1 MGVGSDWLVGGGAL
15 VVLLISAM
23 SVQCAPPSSKRA
35 EEVRKRVGPV
45 LKQELAAKELV
56 YGAPVFMR
64 VFKESRELEVWVEH
78 RDGKFRLFKSYA
90 IAAFSG
96 SLGPKLAEGDGQA
109 PEGFYHVPAKMMHPT
124 SSYHLA
130 FNLGYPNA
138 YDRAHGRTGSFLMV
152 HGNRVSIGCY
162 AMTDKRIEEIY
173 TVADA
178 ALRNGQK
185 FFRVHCF
192 PFRMSTER
200 LGKLSKE
207 ETKWAAFWA
216 NLKGGFDYFEAH
228 RVPPNVT
235 VKEKRYRFSAAE

>member
-1 MGVGSDWLVGGGAL
+1 
-15 VVLLISAM
+15 
-23 SVQCAPPSSKRA
+23 
-35 EEVRKRVGPV
+35 
-45 LKQELAAKELV
+45 LKQELAGKDLV

>member
-1 MGVGSDWLVGGGAL
+1 MGFGSDLLVGGGVLA
-15 VVLLISAM
+15 VLLMSAM
-23 SVQCAPPSSKRA
+23 SLQCAPPSSKRA
-35 EEVRKRVGPV
+35 EEVRVRVGPV
-45 LKQELAAKELV
+45 LEKELAAKDLV
-56 YGAPVFMR
+56 FGSPVFMR
-64 VFKESRELEVWVEH
+64 IFKESRELEVWVEH
-78 RDGKFRLFKSYA
+78 QDGKFRLFKSYA
-90 IAAFSG
+90 IAAYSG

-162 AMTDKRIEEIY
+162 AMTDARIEEIY
-173 TVADA
+173 TLADV

-192 PFRMSTER
+192 PFRMTTGR
-200 LGKLSKE
+200 LGKLSKRE
-207 ETKWAAFWA
+207 AKWGTFWA
-216 NLKGGFDYFEAH
+216 SLKGGYDYFET
-228 RVPPNVT
+228 RGVPPNVT
-235 VKEKRYRFSAAE
+235 VKEKRYAFWEAD

>member
-1 MGVGSDWLVGGGAL
+1 MGLGNDLRFCGGAL
-15 VVLLISAM
+15 FVLLM
-23 SVQCAPPSSKRA
+23 SVITVQCAPPSSKRA
-35 EEVRKRVGPV
+35 EEVRGRVGPI
-45 LKQELAAKELV
+45 LKRELAAKGLD

-78 RDGKFRLFKSYA
+78 RDGKFRLFKTYA

-109 PEGFYHVPAKMMHPT
+109 PEGFYHVPTKMMHPT

-162 AMTDKRIEEIY
+162 AMTDARIEEIY
-173 TVADA
+173 TLADA
-178 ALRNGQK
+178 ALRKGQT

-192 PFRMSTER
+192 PFRMTAER
-200 LGKLSKE
+200 LAKVTKKE
-207 ETKWAAFWA
+207 AKWGAFWA
-216 NLKGGFDYFEAH
+216 NLKAGYDYFETH
-228 RVPPNVT
+228 GVPPDVT
-235 VKEKRYRFSAAE
+235 VKGKRYAFSGAQ

>member
-45 LKQELAAKELV
+45 LKQELAGKDLV

-109 PEGFYHVPAKMMHPT
+109 LEGFYYVPAKMMHPT